1 VLLPDFFY
9 HPFTKLGGHLLNIA
23 TVQVQLLGDLFIRQ
37 IQAHK
42 VQAENPDLERL
53 MVSGKDGVG
62 QIIEASLAIF
72 ALMALPIRLFLM
84 VTPPDNIFR
93 ITKWALYPIGP
104 AQLTHCGVTLGV
116 IYQVLYIY
124 LHLLDSFWE
133 VAKANSPFT
142 MSCPWNP
149 T

>member
-1 VLLPDFFY
+1 
-9 HPFTKLGGHLLNIA
+9 LNIA